1 MPRLKVSELNKIG
14 EQVEVIRAK
23 LQSVDDGELSVSPYD
38 TAWVALVKDINGN
51 DAPQFP
57 SSLEWIVNNQFPDG
71 SWGHSFFSAY
81 DRLRCTLACVVA
93 LKTWNCDQEKW
104 EKGMSFLGQYLHKLN
119 DEDLEHQPSGFEV
132 AFPTLI
138 EMAQKLGLEVLQDPT
153 VLQDL
158 YAKRELKLKRIP
170 MEVLHNV
177 PTTLLYSLEGI
188 PDLDWEKLV
197 KLQHKNGSF
206 LCSPSSTAYALMQT
220 KDKKCLKYLTEVV
233 ERFKGGAPHCYPM
246 DLFERLWI
254 VDRLERLGISRY
266 FKSEIKEF
274 LEYVYRF
281 WTPNGIS
288 WSRDTIE
295 FDIDDTSMGFRM
307 LRLHGYD
314 VNANAFQ
321 HFERD
326 GQFFCFVGQ
335 TSQGIT
341 EMLSLYR
348 VSQVLFPKEQILQ
361 EAKEFASKLLR
372 EKQSLGQVLDR
383 WIITKDLVGEVEY
396 NLCVPWYANLS
407 LIETRYYL
415 DQYGADDDV
424 WIGKVLYRM
433 YNVSN
438 NHYLELAKLDY
449 NHCQKMHQMEWVD
462 IQDWYEEFNL
472 RDFGISNDE
481 LLKAYFQA
489 VSSIFEP
496 ERATE
501 RLAWARSTV
510 LVKAVSFY
518 FKAISIEQQR
528 TFIEAFHYSSVHS
541 NDRKLDTNGIRN
553 ELVEVILKT
562 LSDIG
567 FKIQEVHGTKVD
579 HILKNFWNAWLWNSQ
594 TQEDKY
600 LVPNNEAELLVCT
613 LQLCA
618 DLYSL
623 DLTSQPEYVYFT
635 SLTNKICNRLCQNQN
650 FKAGWKENNNE
661 EMTIDK
667 PVDSVQLD
675 MQQLLQHVLR
685 RDGGIHPEIKQTF
698 LTVAKS
704 YYYTAHCEPT
714 TINRHISKA
723 LFDAVL

>member
-1 MPRLKVSELNKIG
+1 MISQLTLLSSPQYVPKPSTLFLPLRTPTSFFNGSSQYTYVQPTQLPEKDFKANKENGIAQQG
-14 EQVEVIRAK
+14 SLERAR
-23 LQSVDDGELSVSPYD
+23 LQSLDDGELSISAYD

-71 SWGHSFFSAY
+71 SWGDSFFSAY
-81 DRLRCTLACVVA
+81 DRLRCTLACVLA

-119 DEDLEHQPSGFEV
+119 DEDPEHQPSGFEV

-158 YAKRELKLKRIP
+158 YAKRELKLK
-170 MEVLHNV
+170 
-177 PTTLLYSLEGI
+177 SLEGI

-197 KLQHKNGSF
+197 KLQHPNGSF
-206 LCSPSSTAYALMQT
+206 LCSTSSTAYALMQT

-233 ERFKGGAPHCYPM
+233 ERFKGGGFHCIAPHCYPIE
-246 DLFERLWI
+246 LFERLWI

-266 FKSEIKEF
+266 FKSEIKEC
-274 LEYVYRF
+274 LDYVYRN

-348 VSQVLFPKEQILQ
+348 ASQVLFPKEQILQ
-361 EAKEFASKLLR
+361 EAKEFASKFLR
-372 EKQSLGQVLDR
+372 EKQSLGQVSDR
-383 WIITKDLVGEVEY
+383 WIITKDLVGEVDY
-396 NLCVPWYANLS
+396 NMCVPWYANLPR
-407 LIETRYYL
+407 IETRYYL
-415 DQYGADDDV
+415 DQYGGDDDV
-424 WIGKVLYRM
+424 WIAKVLYRM

-438 NHYLELAKLDY
+438 KQYLELAKLDY
-449 NHCQKMHQMEWVD
+449 NNCQKMHQMEWVD
-462 IQDWYEEFNL
+462 IQEWYEEFNL
-472 RDFGISNDE
+472 RDFGISKDE

-567 FKIQEVHGTKVD
+567 FKIQEVHGTEVD
-579 HILKNFWNAWLWNSQ
+579 HILKNFWNAWLRNSQ
-594 TQEDKY
+594 TQEDRSHIS
-600 LVPNNEAELLVCT
+600 T
-613 LQLCA
+613 
-618 DLYSL
+618 
-623 DLTSQPEYVYFT
+623 
-635 SLTNKICNRLCQNQN
+635 R
-650 FKAGWKENNNE
+650 AGWKENNNVE
-661 EMTIDK
+661 ITIHQ
-667 PVDSVQLD
+667 PMESVQLD
-675 MQQLLQHVLR
+675 MQQLLQHVLK

-714 TINRHISKA
+714 TINRHISKV

>member
-1 MPRLKVSELNKIG
+1 MPWLKVSEFNNIG
-14 EQVEVIRAK
+14 EQVGVIRAR
-23 LQSVDDGELSVSPYD
+23 LQSLDDGELSISAYD

-71 SWGHSFFSAY
+71 SWGDSFFSAY
-81 DRLRCTLACVVA
+81 DRLRCTLACVLA

-119 DEDLEHQPSGFEV
+119 DEDPEHQPSGFEV

-158 YAKRELKLKRIP
+158 YAKRELKLK
-170 MEVLHNV
+170 
-177 PTTLLYSLEGI
+177 SLEGI

-197 KLQHKNGSF
+197 KLQHPNGSF
-206 LCSPSSTAYALMQT
+206 LCSTSSTAYALMQT

-233 ERFKGGAPHCYPM
+233 ERFKGGGFHCIAPHCYPIE
-246 DLFERLWI
+246 LFERLWI

-266 FKSEIKEF
+266 FKSEIKEC
-274 LEYVYRF
+274 LDYVYRYEIGHLMELVGLEILSNLILMTRL
-281 WTPNGIS
+281 WVLGCYAY
-288 WSRDTIE
+288 
-295 FDIDDTSMGFRM
+295 MVMM
-307 LRLHGYD
+307 LMQMHFNILRET
-314 VNANAFQ
+314 ANS
-321 HFERD
+321 
-326 GQFFCFVGQ
+326 FCFVGQ

-348 VSQVLFPKEQILQ
+348 ASQVLFPKEQILQ
-361 EAKEFASKLLR
+361 EAKEFASKFLR
-372 EKQSLGQVLDR
+372 EKQSLGQVSDR
-383 WIITKDLVGEVEY
+383 WIITKDLVGEVDY
-396 NLCVPWYANLS
+396 NMCVPWYANLPR
-407 LIETRYYL
+407 IETRYYL
-415 DQYGADDDV
+415 DQYGGDDDV
-424 WIGKVLYRM
+424 WIAKVLYRM

-438 NHYLELAKLDY
+438 KQYLELAKLDY
-449 NHCQKMHQMEWVD
+449 NNCQKMHQMEWVD
-462 IQDWYEEFNL
+462 IQEWYEEFNL
-472 RDFGISNDE
+472 RDFGISKDE

-567 FKIQEVHGTKVD
+567 FKIQEVHGTEVD
-579 HILKNFWNAWLWNSQ
+579 HILKNFWNAWLRNSQ
-594 TQEDKY
+594 TQEDRY
-600 LVPNNEAELLVCT
+600 LIPNNEAELLVCT
-613 LQLCA
+613 LALCA

-623 DLTSQPEYVYFT
+623 DLTSQPDVSNPPPAPPPPPQYRFWETPPPLAQVQEAT
-635 SLTNKICNRLCQNQN
+635 GMSRTPVLITPI
-650 FKAGWKENNNE
+650 
-661 EMTIDK
+661 K
-667 PVDSVQLD
+667 PIAFHNPAAVS
-675 MQQLLQHVLR
+675 
-685 RDGGIHPEIKQTF
+685 P
-698 LTVAKS
+698 AKF
-704 YYYTAHCEPT
+704 
-714 TINRHISKA
+714 I
-723 LFDAVL
+723 